1 MTKKAKKPRQFWIV
15 DGAHVYS
22 NGKDALEDARQ
33 WGNEEIIHVQEVLDG
48 EAPAPESDLS
58 DDGGQPEFAELHYMS
73 GISPSPILYTP
84 DRIAE
89 AIDRATDRIVAAIK
103 ESKE

>member
-1 MTKKAKKPRQFWIV
+1 MQVANAAGCAKEHSTCYIAETTMGSRKGNKMTKKAKKPRQFWIV

-73 GISPSPILYTP
+73 G
-84 DRIAE
+84 
-89 AIDRATDRIVAAIK
+89 
-103 ESKE
+103 